1 MLKCKGRDLAFFNQ
15 TVREIKM
22 KLLRAQKDGEVFYAE
37 LMDGVLKRLAG
48 PPYGEIAY
56 TGDEYDMAEV
66 RLLPPSEPSKIV
78 AVGLNYAK
86 HADEMKER
94 LIGNP
99 VLFLK
104 PTTALI
110 AHGDEIVWPAA
121 SQRVDYEAE
130 VAVVIGKTCKNVS
143 PEEAPAH
150 IFGYTALNDVTARDL
165 QKADGQ
171 WTRAKSFDTFCPV
184 GPTIETDYTP
194 AGRRVQSVLDG
205 VVKQDGSTDDMLFS
219 PVELVSF
226 ISQCMTLLPGDI
238 VATGTPE
245 GIGPV
250 RRGGVVEIR
259 IEGLDT
265 LVNGI
270 ADR

>member
-1 MLKCKGRDLAFFNQ
+1 
-15 TVREIKM
+15 M
-22 KLLRAQKDGEVFYAE
+22 KFLRARKDGEAFYAE
-37 LMDGVLKRLAG
+37 LSDGVLKRLAG
-48 PPYGEIAY
+48 PPYEGARY
-56 TGDEYDMAEV
+56 TGDAYDSTEA
-66 RLLPPSEPSKIV
+66 RLLPPSEPTKIV

-104 PTTALI
+104 PTTALV
-110 AHGDEIVWPAA
+110 AHGEEIVWPAA
-121 SQRVDYEAE
+121 SERVDYEAE
-130 VAVVIGKTCKNVS
+130 LAVVIGKTCKNVS
-143 PEEAPAH
+143 PEEAPAY

-184 GPTIETDYTP
+184 GPTIDTDYNP
-194 AGRRVQSVLDG
+194 VGRRVQSVLDG
-205 VVKQDGSTDDMLFS
+205 MVKQDGNTDDMLFS
-219 PVELVSF
+219 PAELVSF

-250 RRGGVVEIR
+250 RRGGVVEVR